1 MREPTLLKLALTCS
15 IIGVIGLFFLS
26 ETISIDE
33 TAISKLDGI
42 GQEERVQLTGIVARV
57 ATTGNTTFLTIERK
71 EQANIILFSNGAA
84 IYDKLRAGENVSV
97 IGKVAKYKGK
107 PEIVADKVIR
117 ING

>member
-1 MREPTLLKLALTCS
+1 MREATLLKLALTCS

-57 ATTGNTTFLTIERK
+57 ATKGNTTFLTLEKQERV
-71 EQANIILFSNGAA
+71 NIVLFSNGAA
-84 IYDKLRAGENVSV
+84 IYDQLHAGENISV
-97 IGKVAKYKGK
+97 LGKVAKYQGK
-107 PEIVADKVIR
+107 PEIVADKVVR
-117 ING
+117 LE